1 MLQFL
6 RVILSS
12 LEGLL
17 SLPILPTLN
26 ALHLNKSNL
35 GHRLCPVQENMAKQV
50 NRVHIQFTKARA
62 LPLGS
67 STKKGVPIL
76 DDHSVIYIGL
86 EATLSAYAK
95 KLIHVLPV
103 PLHQPILQV
112 LADTSVSLGSLS
124 DLSNTKS

>member
-1 MLQFL
+1 MFQFL
-6 RVILSS
+6 RAILSS

-17 SLPILPTLN
+17 SFAILPTLN

-35 GHRLCPVQENMAKQV
+35 GHRLCPVQENMVKQV
-50 NRVHIQFTKARA
+50 NRVHIQFSKAHV

-103 PLHQPILQV
+103 PLRQPILQV